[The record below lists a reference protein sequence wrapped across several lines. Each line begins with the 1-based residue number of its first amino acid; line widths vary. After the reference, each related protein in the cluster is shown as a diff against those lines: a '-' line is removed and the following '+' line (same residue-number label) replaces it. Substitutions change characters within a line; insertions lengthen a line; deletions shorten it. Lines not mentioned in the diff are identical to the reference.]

1 MNNICSG
8 CQSSQTPL
16 AFFCDICFQHGYCSE
31 ECGVEHWEEMGH
43 QTDCELIEKGAGRGG
58 KFVQKM
64 HMHEGA
70 FTAKAKSAG
79 MTPARYQ
86 AQVLK
91 NPKNYDSKTVKQAN
105 LRKTLVHM
113 KKKK

>member
-1 MNNICSG
+1 MNSCST
-8 CQSSQTPL
+8 CDSKEPL
-16 AFFCDICFQHGYCSE
+16 EFFCDICFQHAYCSK
-31 ECGVEHWEEMGH
+31 ECGLKHWEDLGH
-43 QTDCELIEKGAGRGG
+43 QTECELIEKKGGGG

-79 MTPARYQ
+79 MTPAKYQ
-86 AQVLK
+86 AAVLK

-113 KKKK
+113 KKKGKK

>member
-1 MNNICSG
+1 MDSCST
-8 CQSSQTPL
+8 CKSPEVEY
-16 AFFCDICFQHGYCSE
+16 FCDICFQHGYCSE
-31 ECGVEHWEEMGH
+31 QCGSELETH
-43 QTDCELIEKGAGRGG
+43 CELIEKRGGGG

-70 FTAKAKSAG
+70 FTAKAKAAG

-86 AQVLK
+86 AAVLK
-91 NPKNYDSKTVKQAN
+91 SPKNYDSKTVKQAN

-113 KKKK
+113 KKKKGKK